1 MRNREKW
8 RPTKYIRRNGVLRGV
23 RNSAELSTGSILIAD
38 IIAGYFDQNIGKYA
52 KGRLIDLGCGKVPLF
67 EAYGNFITENIC
79 VDWRNSSHDNEFLD
93 FECDLNYRLP
103 FEDAEFDTV
112 ILSDVLEHIREPEN
126 LWKEMSRIMKRN
138 GHALISVP
146 FFYWIHEAPFDYFR
160 YTKYALHYFVERN
173 GFEIV
178 EFETTGGML
187 EIITDIVV
195 KHLQLMPVIGSPLA
209 KFIQYFVLMFRR
221 TKIGGFFSKRS
232 MNVFPYGYFLV
243 VRKA

>member
-8 RPTKYIRRNGVLRGV
+8 RPTKYIKRNGTLRGV
-23 RNSAELSTGSILIAD
+23 RNSAELSIGSILIAD
-38 IIAGYFDQNIGKYA
+38 IIARYFDKNIRKYA

-67 EAYGNFITENIC
+67 EAYKDFITENIC
-79 VDWRNSSHDNEFLD
+79 VDWQNSSHDSDFID
-93 FECDLNYRLP
+93 FECDLNSRLP

-112 ILSDVLEHIREPEN
+112 ILSDVLEHIREPKII
-126 LWKEMSRIMKRN
+126 WKEMSRIMKRN

-160 YTKYALHYFVERN
+160 YTKYALYYFIESN

-178 EFETTGGML
+178 EFDITGGML
-187 EIITDIVV
+187 EIITDIIA
-195 KHLQLMPVIGSPLA
+195 KHLQVMPVIGRTFA

-232 MNVFPYGYFLV
+232 MNVFPFGYFFV
-243 VRKA
+243 IRKT